1 MNTAVG
7 QEADCLLKVK
17 FLVERKGTAFP
28 GMPFKMYVPGLG
40 RGKGRAVFR

>member
-17 FLVERKGTAFP
+17 CVVEWKGTAFP
-28 GMPFKMYVPGLG
+28 GMPFKMYVPSLG
-40 RGKGRAVFR
+40 RGKGRAMFR